1 MLPTL
6 ASLRPIIAR
15 TPAVVRSLL
24 DGMDAEWVRAPY
36 GPGTWSAHEVV
47 AHLIFG
53 ERTDWI
59 PRARHILAFG
69 STRPF
74 DPFDRAGHSA
84 LARDHTTPQL
94 LDIFERERLA
104 SLAALDEMGLTD
116 SDMARPGRH
125 PALGD
130 VTLGHLLTTW
140 AVHDLNHI
148 AQVCKAM
155 AYQAKASVG
164 PWETYLSILAP
175 PSPR

>member
-1 MLPTL
+1 MLSTV
-6 ASLRPIIAR
+6 ATLRPILAR

-24 DGMDAEWVRAPY
+24 DGVDPAWVRVPY

-94 LDIFERERLA
+94 LDLFQRERAA
-104 SLAALDEMGLTD
+104 SLAALDELRLAPD
-116 SDMARPGRH
+116 DLAKSGRH

-130 VTLGHLLTTW
+130 VTLGNLLATW

-155 AYQAKASVG
+155 AYQAKTSVG